1 MSAALL
7 YAMFKEKTEYPLHFA
22 IRMRREDVV
31 FLYLIE
37 FSQMVSSF
45 QKFRFIL
52 YIYDP
57 SCEYQSISTTDK
69 MCDAS
74 IPSSCWT
81 SVDLGR
87 LCKLRG
93 TKEFTQLVFLFW
105 LQSIILFLVIA
116 AVLDLSV
123 FSLKFDDHVRAD
135 RFVVGIVESEFW
147 LETLKWK
154 IPYSNKIFILSERLS
169 TTFDT
174 YRHIYINSQV
184 RI

>member
-1 MSAALL
+1 
-7 YAMFKEKTEYPLHFA
+7 
-22 IRMRREDVV
+22 
-31 FLYLIE
+31 
-37 FSQMVSSF
+37 
-45 QKFRFIL
+45 
-52 YIYDP
+52 
-57 SCEYQSISTTDK
+57 

-135 RFVVGIVESEFW
+135 RFVVGFVESEFW

-154 IPYSNKIFILSERLS
+154 YHTQKKYLYWAKDCQLLLTRIGIFISTHKFAFKTFSWSNVSFWSSPPEHFKKTCNSLPFEEEVGLARSSECFSWNFGAL
-169 TTFDT
+169 
-174 YRHIYINSQV
+174 
-184 RI
+184 